1 MCIKEQK
8 DRTIPQEIEIE
19 GGGTV
24 WWFVCPECHGAVD
37 QKDSFCKSC
46 GQALKCFFLRYT
58 YT

>member
-19 GGGTV
+19 GGGWN

-37 QKDSFCKSC
+37 QEDSVCRHC
-46 GQALKCFFLRYT
+46 GQALK
-58 YT
+58 